1 MFVGVGA
8 ARIRN
13 LFKQARAVKPCIV
26 FIDEFD
32 SVAVRRKDPSSQDV
46 SGNDEQVA
54 TINQLLTEMDGFGG
68 NSGVMVSISQ

>member
-1 MFVGVGA
+1 MPFFSTTGTEFMEMFVGVGA

-13 LFKQARAVKPCIV
+13 LFKQAREVKPCII

-32 SVAVRRKDPSSQDV
+32 SVAVRRKDAASMDI

-54 TINQLLTEMDGFGG
+54 HYIFNPEP
-68 NSGVMVSISQ
+68 